1 MIRTGRMTRVW
12 VGLALNLVPLLF
24 SPGGRADVFDH
35 LQWLSMKDTHFI
47 VYFQEERD
55 TPIARKILREAE
67 KYYQRIGTTIGFT
80 RYGDF
85 WTWDNRAR
93 IFLFA
98 SKETF
103 LTETG
108 QPGWSTGYVNKDA
121 VAIIGR
127 MIVTYRQEENFFDGL
142 LPHEIG
148 HLILHEFIKDA
159 RIPSWFDEGIAQLY
173 EAGKSEQAFRA
184 MKPLV
189 SRGQFIRFRDLM
201 LWDVQQQQDPFNV
214 TLFYAQSVTIVDFL
228 IKRYGSD
235 AFGRLCR
242 NMRDGKSLE
251 EALDKVYPN
260 TVPTLSDLEQKWV
273 FFMTG
278 R

>member
-1 MIRTGRMTRVW
+1 MMRVW

-24 SPGGRADVFDH
+24 APGGRADVFDQ
-35 LQWLSMKDTHFI
+35 LQWLSMKDSHFI

-108 QPGWSTGYVNKDA
+108 QPEWSTGYVNKDA

-173 EAGKSEQAFRA
+173 EAGKPEQAFRA

-189 SRGQFIRFRDLM
+189 SRGQFIHFRDLM
-201 LWDVQQQQDPFNV
+201 RWDVQQQQDPFNV

-273 FFMTG
+273 SFMTG

>member
-1 MIRTGRMTRVW
+1 MIRTGRMMRVW

-24 SPGGRADVFDH
+24 APGVRADVFDQ
-35 LQWLSMKDTHFI
+35 LQWLSMKDSHFI

-108 QPGWSTGYVNKDA
+108 QPEWSTGYVNKDA

-173 EAGKSEQAFRA
+173 EAGKPEQAFRA

-189 SRGQFIRFRDLM
+189 SRGQFIHFRDLM
-201 LWDVQQQQDPFNV
+201 RWDVQQQQDPFNV

-273 FFMTG
+273 SFMTG